1 MHTCNANTWED
12 HEFKSSLSTWVSFS
26 KQTLPVLKSP
36 RNSKRGVERSIQS
49 RVAQQRVSKACSGVN
64 IQVKKKGP
72 CPLMLEPKGDEDVY
86 TKKLN
91 LGAGEK

>member
-12 HEFKSSLSTWVSFS
+12 HEFKSSLSTRVSFS

-36 RNSKRGVERSIQS
+36 RNSKRGVERSIQP
-49 RVAQQRVSKACSGVN
+49 RVAQQVSKACSGVN

-72 CPLMLEPKGDEDVY
+72 WPLMLEPKGDEDVY